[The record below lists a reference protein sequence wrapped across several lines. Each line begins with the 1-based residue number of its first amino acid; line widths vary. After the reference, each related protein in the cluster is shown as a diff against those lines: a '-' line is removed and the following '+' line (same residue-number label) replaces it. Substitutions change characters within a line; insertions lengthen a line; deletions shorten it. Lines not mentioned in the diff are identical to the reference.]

1 MSPLHPLYWWDLF
14 KRYPFAVAG
23 GFLTVF
29 LAASNWFIFLDQA
42 EIEANLESESKTG
55 SEVLENVANSPLI
68 RQQAVTIRAALAY
81 LDANLIIPDDR
92 AQNVGYFYS
101 FEEKTGA
108 KVSDLTQMLTGTVPE
123 GASYV
128 GVSFSLRGTGDFPQ
142 NLALLHAIETGRYPA
157 KVSKFTF
164 LRREDGSDLIELSL
178 NVVLLGKP

>member
-1 MSPLHPLYWWDLF
+1 MSPLHPLFWWDLF

-29 LAASNWFIFLDQA
+29 LAASNWFIFLDRA
-42 EIEANLESESKTG
+42 EVETNLESESKTG
-55 SEVLENVANSPLI
+55 NEVLENVANSPLI

-108 KVSDLTQMLTGTVPE
+108 KIGDLTQMMPGMVPE
-123 GASYV
+123 GAPYV
-128 GVSFSLRGTGDFPQ
+128 GVPFSLRSTGEFRQ
-142 NLALLHAIETGRYPA
+142 NLALLHAIETGRHPA
-157 KVSKFTF
+157 KVSRFTF